1 MKTELKVDNCAE
13 NRTKLAQD
21 IVDSWGMDDLVQ
33 YAVDNIEE
41 NLGNCDAAEFDSEW
55 RRFHGEDE

>member
-1 MKTELKVDNCAE
+1 METEVKVANCAE

-21 IVDSWGMDDLVQ
+21 IVDSWDMDDLVQ

-41 NLGNCDAAEFDSEW
+41 NLGNCDAAEYDSEW
-55 RRFHGEDE
+55 RGFYDE